1 MVRVVLFGLLFAAV
15 VLAGAAENVG
25 KPEKADTTRAGK
37 VAKAAKVAKPD
48 TAGPTVKTGKA
59 AKAEKPDT
67 AAPAAKGAK
76 APPAASDPQS
86 TYETLL
92 REHERLERQKKI
104 LEWEEGLAAASLAD
118 SAAYLV
124 IDLERQV
131 ITAKLGGVPMRDA
144 PILSRYERPGQQPV
158 EGIFLVAE
166 KQTEAPPSLADSAK
180 VALVGA
186 DSAKGDSAKI
196 DTSLARIVGTHRGPA
211 PRRYDPQKRY
221 CITLQGG
228 PDLWLAPPPS
238 AETRMDSLEL
248 RVQLWLR
255 DFPAVV
261 QHRRSI
267 HLFLAPADN
276 HWIYA
281 MAVLGARVLVIPPS

>member
-1 MVRVVLFGLLFAAV
+1 MVRAVLFGLILALAP
-15 VLAGAAENVG
+15 LAGGAADRSPQGEKTAKV
-25 KPEKADTTRAGK
+25 EKADTTAQPPGSARS
-37 VAKAAKVAKPD
+37 AKPD
-48 TAGPTVKTGKA
+48 TAKAVKPAKTAKTAKTENPDTARPA
-59 AKAEKPDT
+59 AKAGKEPKSPPT
-67 AAPAAKGAK
+67 AA
-76 APPAASDPQS
+76 DPQS
-86 TYETLL
+86 TYESLL
-92 REHERLERQKKI
+92 RERERLERQKKI

-158 EGIFLVAE
+158 AGVFLVAE
-166 KQTEAPPSLADSAK
+166 KKTEAPPTQADSAK
-180 VALVGA
+180 N
-186 DSAKGDSAKI
+186 DSAKI
-196 DTSLARIVGTHRGPA
+196 DTSLARIAAAHRGPA
-211 PRRYDPQKRY
+211 PRRYDPAKRY
-221 CITLQGG
+221 CLILQGG
-228 PDLWLAPPPS
+228 PDLWLATLPS
-238 AETRMDSLEL
+238 AETRADSLEL